1 MIVTFG
7 AGTLNLLPGTT
18 SIGEMSD
25 KYQTIVSPSGSAFS
39 IWGVIFIAQGIF
51 AIGQMLPKYRSSK
64 AVQDGL
70 KYWYFLVCIDQ
81 ALWTLLFGYEQINLS
96 LICIASIWIL
106 LVIANISQYNCKLER
121 TQIEFWMLRFP
132 FMIHCGWLTAAT
144 ALNLNVVVVNSN
156 ASASVQLTS
165 GIISLAVLHAI
176 AMIYLWFI
184 KYPNYV
190 IPCVL
195 IWANFWIGMEL
206 RVPMDQIT
214 NLFGAVIINGVK
226 NAAFGVAVIVLIQV
240 LARTIFALYQW
251 KFSNSTVDHLSDSTS
266 TQELVDE
273 GVPVEAV

>member
-1 MIVTFG
+1 MSSLNTDKIDTGKSAMIPKLNAYNYLNIVGYFINLIVTFG

-25 KYQTIVSPSGSAFS
+25 KYQTIVTPAGSAFS
-39 IWGVIFIAQGIF
+39 IWGIIFIAQGIF
-51 AIGQMLPKYRSSK
+51 AVGQMLPKYRGGP
-64 AVQDGL
+64 AVQNGL
-70 KYWYFLVCIDQ
+70 KYWYFFVCIDQ

-96 LICIASIWIL
+96 LVSIASIWIF

-132 FMIHCGWLTAAT
+132 FMIHCGWLAAAT
-144 ALNLNVVVVNSN
+144 ALNFNVVVVNSN
-156 ASASVQLTS
+156 AVASVQLTS

-195 IWANFWIGMEL
+195 IWANVSL
-206 RVPMDQIT
+206 LKKNSYP
-214 NLFGAVIINGVK
+214 II
-226 NAAFGVAVIVLIQV
+226 
-240 LARTIFALYQW
+240 
-251 KFSNSTVDHLSDSTS
+251 LS
-266 TQELVDE
+266 L
-273 GVPVEAV
+273 